1 MTLTSM
7 KTMTMSKFVPWDG
20 IPIPSTDLSVLR
32 VAGTTGIPI
41 YWGRDSMAHCLLIME
56 LDGDHT
62 VQFRRDSVSL
72 HGIAIDLRN
81 GDASER
87 QRIVLR
93 LARHIDSDLFL
104 GLCET
109 LIGSLKDIADS
120 AVALAVTLAHLKRW
134 KAFLAGRNARLLS
147 PEEVRGL
154 FGELH
159 VLRMLYQTT
168 LTQAAA
174 IDAWCGPDASHQDFV
189 FGNRAIEVK
198 SLSGRERSTVR
209 ISSEDQLE
217 SLVDELFLL
226 TQLLSDMPDAQDAL
240 SLNGFVALIESEL
253 MDAEA
258 IEQFADKLASM
269 SYAPL
274 AEYDVPRF
282 VVSGLQGY
290 RVTDAFPRLI
300 RSELP
305 QGVAKVSYDL
315 MLEAIAPFS
324 CDQADIFHGL

>member
-1 MTLTSM
+1 
-7 KTMTMSKFVPWDG
+7 MSRSVPWDA
-20 IPIPSTDLSVLR
+20 IPTPAADLSVLR
-32 VAGTTGIPI
+32 VAGTTGVAIF
-41 YWGRDSMAHCLLIME
+41 WGRDAGAQCLVIIE

-62 VQFRRDSVSL
+62 AQFRRDLVSL
-72 HGIAIDLRN
+72 HGIGVDLRN
-81 GDASER
+81 GDRAGQ
-87 QRIVLR
+87 QRFVLT

-109 LIGSLKDIADS
+109 LIGSLRDVADPATAL
-120 AVALAVTLAHLKRW
+120 AVALAHLRRW

-159 VLRMLYQTT
+159 VLRLLYQDT
-168 LTQAAA
+168 LPQIAAV
-174 IDAWCGPDASHQDFV
+174 DAWCGPDDSHQDFI

-217 SLVDELFLL
+217 SLADELFLL
-226 TQLLSDMPDAQDAL
+226 TQRLSSQPDAGQAL
-240 SLNGFVALIESEL
+240 SLNGIVGLIDSEL
-253 MDAEA
+253 GDAYA
-258 IEQFADKLASM
+258 IEQFADKLAGM
-269 SYAPL
+269 SYVPL
-274 AEYDVPRF
+274 AEYDAPRF
-282 VVSGLQGY
+282 IVGGLQGY
-290 RVTDAFPRLI
+290 RVTDGFPRLI

-305 QGVAKVSYDL
+305 PGITKVSYDI

-324 CDQADIFHGL
+324 CDEADMFRRP